1 MNSFIE
7 QLILKKSQI
16 LSLLVEHVE
25 LTLISVLVAVAIG
38 VPLGII
44 ITKNKKL
51 AKTVIGFANLTQAI
65 PSLAILGFL
74 IPLIGIGSAPAITM
88 VVLYS
93 MLPILKNT
101 YTGITNIN
109 PDMLEAAKGLGM
121 TNTQTLKLIK
131 IPLAMPII
139 MAGIRIASV
148 TAVGLMTI
156 AAFIGAGGLGYLV
169 FSGIQTVDNNLILFG
184 AIPAAILAL
193 VIDWVTGKI
202 EDATMPNGI
211 KKADGTMKIKRSSS
225 NKNRKRNT
233 IIASIVGVC
242 ILLAL
247 VAPKILGMG
256 HKKVVI
262 GSKNFTEQL
271 ILGNILE
278 ELIKDK
284 TDIDV
289 ETKLNLGGTQ
299 VSFNAL
305 KSGGIDMYVEYTG
318 TAYGNILNIKEPN
331 RDKDTVYNKVKKDFK
346 EKFRIEVLNPMG
358 FNNTYAMATTKEIAQ
373 KYNLKTTSD
382 LAKESSNMIAG
393 PTIEFANRE
402 DGLIGLNKA
411 YNVNFKGVNP
421 IDGGLRYTALV
432 NNETQ
437 IIDAFT
443 TDGLIEQFNL
453 VLLED
458 DKRFFPDY
466 YAVPIVKE
474 ETLKKFP
481 ELREVLGNLDGRIT
495 DEKMRK
501 LNYEV
506 DVNKRDPKQ
515 VAKEFLQKEGLID

>member
-25 LTLISVLVAVAIG
+25 LTLISVLVAVVIG

-225 NKNRKRNT
+225 NKSRKRNT
-233 IIASIVGVC
+233 IIAAIVGAC
-242 ILLAL
+242 L
-247 VAPKILGMG
+247 VLPLIVSNLIGMG

-305 KSGGIDMYVEYTG
+305 KAGGIDMYVEYTG

-331 RDKDTVYNKVKKDFK
+331 RDKDVVYNRVKKDFK
-346 EKFRIEVLNPMG
+346 EKFGIEVLNPIG

-411 YNVNFKGVNP
+411 YNVNFKGVKP

>member
-1 MNSFIE
+1 MNNFIQ
-7 QLILKKSQI
+7 QLILKRSEI
-16 LSLLVEHVE
+16 FSLLIEHIE
-25 LTLISVLVAVAIG
+25 LTLIAVLIAVVIG

-44 ITKNKKL
+44 ITKNKKI
-51 AKTVIGFANLTQAI
+51 ANIVIGFANLTQAI

-139 MAGIRIASV
+139 MAGVRIASV

-156 AAFIGAGGLGYLV
+156 AAFVGAGGLGYLV

-193 VIDWVTGKI
+193 IIDWITGRI
-202 EDATMPNGI
+202 EEATMPNGI
-211 KKADGTMKIKRSSS
+211 KKADGTMKVKGNSS

-233 IIASIVGVC
+233 IIASILGVL
-242 ILLAL
+242 IVLAL
-247 VAPKILGMG
+247 IVPKLIGLGD
-256 HKKVVI
+256 KKVVI
-262 GSKNFTEQL
+262 GSKNFTEQI

-278 ELIKDK
+278 ELIDNK

-305 KSGGIDMYVEYTG
+305 KTGGIDMYVEYTG
-318 TAYGNILNIKEPN
+318 TAYGNMLNIKKPN
-331 RDKDTVYNKVKKDFK
+331 RDRQAVYNTVKKEFK
-346 EKFRIEVLNPMG
+346 EKFGIEVLNPIG
-358 FNNTYAMATTKEIAQ
+358 FNNTYVMATTKEIAQ

-382 LAKESSNMIAG
+382 LANVSSKMILG

-402 DGLIGLNKA
+402 DGIIGLNKA
-411 YNVNFKGVNP
+411 YNMNFKAVKP
-421 IDGGLRYTALV
+421 IDGGLRYKALV

-458 DKRFFPDY
+458 DKHFFPDY

-481 ELREVLGNLDGRIT
+481 ELKEVLGALDGKIT

-506 DVNKRDPKQ
+506 DVNKRDPKE

>member
-202 EDATMPNGI
+202 ENATMPNGI

-233 IIASIVGVC
+233 IITSIVGVC

-506 DVNKRDPKQ
+506 DVNKKDPKQ

>member
-284 TDIDV
+284 TDMDV

-305 KSGGIDMYVEYTG
+305 KSGGIDMYIEYTG

-331 RDKDTVYNKVKKDFK
+331 RDKDAVYNRVKKDFK
-346 EKFRIEVLNPMG
+346 EKFGIEILNPMG